1 MTPKGDEKCREQLL
15 GSATRNRFCYAF
27 VQSSFLME
35 STMFQHTPSQ
45 GDLSFSLL
53 LRALRGITMWQP
65 IVVYVLATGLGF
77 AIWEALSQWSRAEL
91 PVLVGALFFLASIG
105 VGYLGAGKVLIYEA
119 RGERLPGIFASLGFG
134 LRVLPRLFGLLL
146 VEALLLFGIFLVE
159 TLAFALC
166 KLPGVGPYLFL
177 GIFPMAVVID
187 AVVFVLAIIVFNLS
201 GPALWHG
208 ESVAK
213 SLGHTLGIARS
224 KPGSVLLMM
233 LLLTVLSMGLGLI
246 VSVVLYTGYSMAM
259 SSALPLLANVLRD
272 PGDWILQVF
281 TLLMGNGDVFGHL
294 AAGTDASGS
303 SLFALGQG
311 LGLVIATGLIFILP
325 NVVFLLGM
333 AHIYI
338 EALELTAPED
348 V

>member
-1 MTPKGDEKCREQLL
+1 
-15 GSATRNRFCYAF
+15 
-27 VQSSFLME
+27 
-35 STMFQHTPSQ
+35 MFEHTPSQ
-45 GDLSFSLL
+45 GDLSFTLL
-53 LRALRGITMWQP
+53 LRALRGITLWQP
-65 IVVYVLATGLGF
+65 ILVYILAATVGF
-77 AIWEALSQWSRAEL
+77 TIWEALSQWSNAKF

-105 VGYLGAGKVLIYEA
+105 VGYLGAGKVLIFEA
-119 RGERLPGIFASLGFG
+119 RGEKLPGIFASLGFG

-166 KLPGVGPYLFL
+166 TLPGVGPYLFI
-177 GIFPMAVVID
+177 GIFPAAVVVD

-208 ESVAK
+208 ETVAK
-213 SLGHTLGIARS
+213 SLRHTLGIAHS

-233 LLLTVLSMGLGLI
+233 LLLTVLSLGLGLI

-259 SSALPLLANVLRD
+259 SSALPLLASVLRD
-272 PGDWILQVF
+272 PGDWAMQLFNIL
-281 TLLMGNGDVFGHL
+281 LGNGDLLGHL
-294 AAGTDASGS
+294 AAGTDAASS

-311 LGLVIATGLIFILP
+311 LGLVVATALIFILP

>member
-1 MTPKGDEKCREQLL
+1 
-15 GSATRNRFCYAF
+15 
-27 VQSSFLME
+27 
-35 STMFQHTPSQ
+35 
-45 GDLSFSLL
+45 
-53 LRALRGITMWQP
+53 
-65 IVVYVLATGLGF
+65 
-77 AIWEALSQWSRAEL
+77 
-91 PVLVGALFFLASIG
+91 
-105 VGYLGAGKVLIYEA
+105 
-119 RGERLPGIFASLGFG
+119 
-134 LRVLPRLFGLLL
+134 LFGLLL

-166 KLPGVGPYLFL
+166 TLPGVGPYLFI
-177 GIFPMAVVID
+177 GIFPAAVVVD

-208 ESVAK
+208 ETVAK
-213 SLGHTLGIARS
+213 SLRHTLGIAHS

-233 LLLTVLSMGLGLI
+233 LLLTVLSLGLGLI

-259 SSALPLLANVLRD
+259 SSAFPLLASVLRD
-272 PGDWILQVF
+272 PGDWAMQLFNIL
-281 TLLMGNGDVFGHL
+281 LGNGDLLGHL
-294 AAGTDASGS
+294 AAGTDAASS

-311 LGLVIATGLIFILP
+311 LGLVVATALIFILP